1 MKNQIYSWEAMLWTK
16 CLPEVTLSPLYN
28 LVLLLHPSFQRSQED
43 NINENQKYQ
52 LELVEKLEYK
62 LNMPK
67 LISTLQ

>member
-43 NINENQKYQ
+43 NIKNKFIWKPE
-52 LELVEKLEYK
+52 
-62 LNMPK
+62 
-67 LISTLQ
+67 ISVRTGWEVGI